1 MLNIY
6 PKLAPMAG
14 LAGYGGGPTGLGLGG
29 AAAFAITTNAFGD
42 RAITA
47 GGYIDDV
54 GNKGMNWIEYH
65 AIGSCANGSDFG
77 DLTEGRAGPMGVSN
91 VARCAFG
98 GGYNTSSPVR
108 KNVIDYVAPATTGNA
123 SDFGDL
129 SEGRSSPGGM
139 GCDGRGIW
147 GHGSKSSGQSDTM
160 DYVAID
166 TTGNATDFGNAT
178 IVSGECAG
186 GGNGE
191 IFTMAGGYNGGYTND
206 SIAYAVAATPGN
218 ATDFGNLTE
227 GRDSTGSMCSDL
239 NGSDRCVVNNGK
251 AGSSYS
257 NVLDYITISTPANAT
272 DFGDATAA
280 YHAASGTSDNSKGV
294 MAGGNAGCANQN
306 NCPNYNYIRQVTI
319 GTTGNASNCATLAN
333 SSGNKGSSSGAP
345 S

>member
-1 MLNIY
+1 MLNVY
-6 PKLAPMAG
+6 PKLAPIAG

-91 VARCAFG
+91 VARCAFA

-129 SEGRSSPGGM
+129 TEGRSGCGGM

-147 GHGSKSSGQSDTM
+147 GHAYKSSGQSDTM

-166 TTGNATDFGNAT
+166 TTGNAVDFGDSTLQRYWCASASDGTKMVTGGGDNTSDARIGTCEHITIETLGNAT
-178 IVSGECAG
+178 TFGGLSQSRRGMAALSG
-186 GGNGE
+186 
-191 IFTMAGGYNGGYTND
+191 D
-206 SIAYAVAATPGN
+206 
-218 ATDFGNLTE
+218 
-227 GRDSTGSMCSDL
+227 
-239 NGSDRCVVNNGK
+239 
-251 AGSSYS
+251 
-257 NVLDYITISTPANAT
+257 
-272 DFGDATAA
+272 
-280 YHAASGTSDNSKGV
+280 
-294 MAGGNAGCANQN
+294 
-306 NCPNYNYIRQVTI
+306 
-319 GTTGNASNCATLAN
+319 
-333 SSGNKGSSSGAP
+333 
-345 S
+345 